1 MIEDI
6 PIDPENIPPGPS
18 DILSVVGG
26 SVGEPLPDA
35 GTCSVMKRKRAGKVK
50 LKRKKGKNPV
60 TT

>member
-1 MIEDI
+1 MTEVI
-6 PIDPENIPPGPS
+6 PINPENIPPGPS

-35 GTCSVMKRKRAGKVK
+35 GMSSVMKRKRDRKEK
-50 LKRKKGKNPV
+50 LKRKKAKNPV

>member
-6 PIDPENIPPGPS
+6 PIDPENISPGPS

-26 SVGEPLPDA
+26 SVGKPLPDA
-35 GTCSVMKRKRAGKVK
+35 EISSVMKRKRDRKEK
-50 LKRKKGKNPV
+50 MKRKKAKNPV